1 MRLQISIGMPNF
13 GIAEFLFSQLM
24 DKGQT
29 LHEFCYEDQKNH
41 RHWRRDQLDTEL
53 TAHARVMGTTAE
65 ALGGSA
71 ALAPASQRADEIQR
85 VLREAREARERAG
98 QAKWTSN
105 TGLSGGGGLPSAGAL
120 GPRKL
125 GEEEV
130 WRQNSQEAAVSR
142 PRAPSAPAGV
152 PTAPSSLPASVQWL
166 AVASPAPKP
175 ASTNP
180 TPPPPPAPEKHGLRA
195 VGLDLPKL
203 QHNVSAPSHTGT
215 TGDEAEQ
222 RAVREQVL
230 SQEQQVLALQQAA
243 KQAGSS
249 PAASSAEASDTA
261 AAAVQQELIS
271 YEPQKRLSCVEEV
284 LDVLEMEEGTC
295 TAPPVFYRSRRD
307 RCGMRPCEDGRAS
320 LCP

>member
-1 MRLQISIGMPNF
+1 MKDRLRGASTRAPSAVTSAVLGHDSWHVPII
-13 GIAEFLFSQLM
+13 
-24 DKGQT
+24 DKSGST
-29 LHEFCYEDQKNH
+29 PLG
-41 RHWRRDQLDTEL
+41 RG
-53 TAHARVMGTTAE
+53 MGTKAE
-65 ALGGSA
+65 ALGSST

-105 TGLSGGGGLPSAGAL
+105 TGLAGERERVGGLPSAGAL
-120 GPRKL
+120 GPRQL

-130 WRQNSQEAAVSR
+130 WQQDSREAAVSR

-152 PTAPSSLPASVQWL
+152 PTVPSSLPASVQWL

-180 TPPPPPAPEKHGLRA
+180 TPPPPAAPEKHGLGA

-203 QHNVSAPSHTGT
+203 QHNVYAPSHTGT
-215 TGDEAEQ
+215 PGDEAEQ
-222 RAVREQVL
+222 RAVREQVM
-230 SQEQQVLALQQAA
+230 SQQLQVLALQQAA

-249 PAASSAEASDTA
+249 PAAKSAEASDTA
-261 AAAVQQELIS
+261 AAAIQQELIS
-271 YEPQKRLSCVEEV
+271 YEPQKRLSCAVEV
-284 LDVLEMEEGTC
+284 RDVLETEEGTC
-295 TAPPVFYRSRRD
+295 PAPSVFYRRRRD